1 METKETTIRK
11 VYVFRGR
18 ILTVRN
24 DDALMPNGD
33 VRSREVVEHPGGVCI
48 LPILNDG
55 SILLVEQFRY
65 PYMEDVL
72 EAPAGKLERGE
83 DPFQAAKRELRE
95 ETGMVAAE
103 YFDLGVD
110 YPSPGY
116 TDEVIHLYAARGL
129 SEVGQELD
137 EDEFLNVK
145 RVSFTEAL
153 EMIYENEI
161 RDSKTAMAV
170 LKYKDLL
177 NLGKLD
183 GKKI

>member
-1 METKETTIRK
+1 METREKTIRK

-18 ILTVRN
+18 VLTIRN
-24 DDALMPNGD
+24 DDVLLPDGN
-33 VRSREVVEHPGGVCI
+33 VSNREIVEHPGGVCV
-48 LPILNDG
+48 LPILRDG
-55 SILLVEQFRY
+55 TILLVEQFRY

-72 EAPAGKLERGE
+72 EAPAGKLESGE
-83 DPFQAAKRELRE
+83 DPFEAAKRELRE
-95 ETGMVAAE
+95 ETGMVATE

-116 TDEVIHLYAARGL
+116 TNEVIHLYAARGL
-129 SEVGQELD
+129 SDVGQKLD
-137 EDEFLNVK
+137 EGEFLNVK
-145 RVSFTEAL
+145 KLSFSKAL
-153 EMIYENEI
+153 EMIYDNEI

-183 GKKI
+183 NKKI

>member
-33 VRSREVVEHPGGVCI
+33 IRSREVVEHPGGVCV
-48 LPILNDG
+48 LPVLEDG
-55 SILLVEQFRY
+55 SVLLVEQFRY

-83 DPFQAAKRELRE
+83 DPFDAARRELRE
-95 ETGMVAAE
+95 ETGMVAE
-103 YFDLGVD
+103 EFFDLGVD

-129 SEVGQELD
+129 QDVGQELD
-137 EDEFLNVK
+137 DDEFLNVK
-145 RVSFTEAL
+145 KLSFEQAL
-153 EMIYENEI
+153 DMIYGNEI

-170 LKYKDLL
+170 LKYKDL
-177 NLGKLD
+177 NQLGKLD

>member
-1 METKETTIRK
+1 METREKTIRK

-18 ILTVRN
+18 VLTIRN
-24 DDALMPNGD
+24 DDVLLPDGN
-33 VRSREVVEHPGGVCI
+33 VSNREIVEHPGGVCV
-48 LPILNDG
+48 LPILRDG
-55 SILLVEQFRY
+55 TILLVEQFRY

-72 EAPAGKLERGE
+72 EAPAGKLESGE
-83 DPFQAAKRELRE
+83 DPFEAAKRELHE
-95 ETGMVAAE
+95 ETGMVATE

-116 TDEVIHLYAARGL
+116 TNEVIHLYAARGL
-129 SEVGQELD
+129 SDVGQKLD
-137 EDEFLNVK
+137 EGEFLNVK
-145 RVSFTEAL
+145 KLSFSKAL
-153 EMIYENEI
+153 EMIYDNEI

-183 GKKI
+183 NKKI

>member
-1 METKETTIRK
+1 METKESTIRK
-11 VYVFRGR
+11 IYVFRGR

-33 VRSREVVEHPGGVCI
+33 VRSREVVEHPGGVCV
-48 LPILNDG
+48 LPLLSDG
-55 SILLVEQFRY
+55 SVLLVEQFRY

-83 DPFQAAKRELRE
+83 DPFAAAKRELRE

-103 YFDLGVD
+103 FFDLGLD

-137 EDEFLNVK
+137 DDEFLNLK
-145 RVSFTEAL
+145 KVSYSAAL
-153 EMIYENEI
+153 EMVYNNEI
-161 RDSKTAMAV
+161 RDSKTAMV
-170 LKYKDLL
+170 LLKYKDML

-183 GKKI
+183 DKKI